1 MGYAGLCFWI
11 TFETQNSVKDQIDG
25 KLTLK
30 WEQNIKW
37 VNGMTAKDIK
47 PSSSYPQIFYTTA
60 KKEKK
65 SNENKKRIYIYI
77 SIICISYLYINNSY
91 N

>member
-65 SNENKKRIYIYI
+65 RAMKIKKEYI
-77 SIICISYLYINNSY
+77 SIYPSYVYHIYI
-91 N
+91 